1 MTAPSDIV
9 AFAKDWNDTQTS
21 NHHVLRELAKTRRVL
36 WLNSVATRTPNLSS
50 GRDLGRVLQKLRESI
65 RGPRNVE
72 NGLWVFTPLVLP
84 FPHHALARR
93 VNRFL
98 LRATVRALR
107 ARIGMRDFQLWTFLP
122 SVADYVGSFGES
134 LAVYYCVDE
143 WSMFSYID
151 TDGMVVTEDALLKR
165 VDCVFATSE
174 ALAERKREVNPETHL
189 ASHGVDQSLFARAL
203 DPDTR
208 VPAALAALPKPVI
221 GFAGTLQDWVDV
233 ELIAEVARR
242 HPEWSIALVGRIL
255 IDTASLERL
264 PNVHLLGAHAYE
276 DLPGCY
282 KAFDVGMIP
291 YLVSDQLPFRNPL
304 KLREYLSAGLPVV
317 STALPEVHHYHRWC
331 AVGSDADGFVQAL
344 EATLAGDSPEL
355 RQERSRAMQ
364 GESWQVRVAEIAE
377 TVEQVAARTQGHN
390 DRGFTEAMS

>member
-1 MTAPSDIV
+1 M
-9 AFAKDWNDTQTS
+9 
-21 NHHVLRELAKTRRVL
+21 
-36 WLNSVATRTPNLSS
+36 ATRTPNLSS
-50 GRDLGRVLQKLRESI
+50 GRDLGRVLQKLRESV

-264 PNVHLLGAHAYE
+264 PNVHLLGAHAVR
-276 DLPGCY
+276 G
-282 KAFDVGMIP
+282 
-291 YLVSDQLPFRNPL
+291 
-304 KLREYLSAGLPVV
+304 
-317 STALPEVHHYHRWC
+317 STRL
-331 AVGSDADGFVQAL
+331 L
-344 EATLAGDSPEL
+344 
-355 RQERSRAMQ
+355 Q
-364 GESWQVRVAEIAE
+364 GV
-377 TVEQVAARTQGHN
+377 
-390 DRGFTEAMS
+390 